1 MYNAIRQWTAL
12 TVAAVSLCA
21 LATQVARAVE
31 EETQPVKRL
40 TYRDD
45 FSDPKKVEADSE
57 TMNNVKVF
65 PGIGLS
71 SVNSNAGYVIYDLK
85 VLFPTMADDAKVTL
99 TYSGGANGP
108 KEQRGV
114 TWAVSTDGKEWADV
128 STNEFDKPTEL
139 KGRYLRASLRWV
151 QAATPDYGFLKSF
164 TLKTVAKAEQK

>member
-1 MYNAIRQWTAL
+1 MHRTIRRWTAV

-21 LATQVARAVE
+21 LATQVGRAAE

-45 FSDPKKVEADSE
+45 FADPTKVEADSE
-57 TMNNVKVF
+57 TMNNVRVF
-65 PGIGLS
+65 PGVGLS
-71 SVNSNAGYVIYDLK
+71 SVNSNPGYVIYDLK
-85 VLFPTMADDAKVTL
+85 VLFPTMAEDAKVTL

-114 TWAVSTDGKEWADV
+114 TWAVSADGKDWTDI

-139 KGRYLRASLRWV
+139 KGRYLRASLRWA
-151 QAATPDYGFLKSF
+151 QAATPDYGFLKAF
-164 TLKTVAKAEQK
+164 TLKTVAKPEQK